1 MASMDID
8 MPLDDIP
15 AKTPASTVAAA
26 ADKLVV
32 SNLAQTVTERDVREL
47 FARIGPVRSAQLN
60 YNAEGKSKGVA
71 NVVFSKHGDA
81 ARAFAEYNGRTLDD
95 RPMRIE
101 LVVNPEAPAIAR
113 LAAQTGTGRGAAQAG
128 GRAAGSGGIT
138 KKAAPSRQTAR
149 RGTGRRQRSPKKD
162 LSAADLDAEMDS
174 YIAGSSGAAA
184 APAAD
189 ASQLANALM

>member
-1 MASMDID
+1 M
-8 MPLDDIP
+8 
-15 AKTPASTVAAA
+15 
-26 ADKLVV
+26 
-32 SNLAQTVTERDVREL
+32 R
-47 FARIGPVRSAQLN
+47 PVRSAQLN

-138 KKAAPSRQTAR
+138 KKAAPRF
-149 RGTGRRQRSPKKD
+149 RSPKKD